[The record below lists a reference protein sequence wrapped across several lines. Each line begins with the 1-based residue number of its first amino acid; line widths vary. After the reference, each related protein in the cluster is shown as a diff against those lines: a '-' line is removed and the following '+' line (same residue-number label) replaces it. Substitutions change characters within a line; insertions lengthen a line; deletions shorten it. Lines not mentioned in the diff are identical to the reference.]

1 MNYYLDCWKKSF
13 VFAGRARRSE
23 FWLFALFNALAAI
36 LLLEVDGLIG
46 TGGILYYLYVLASI
60 CANISVLVRRLHDTD
75 RSGWWYWIVLVPLVG
90 AVILFIFMVLDG
102 TPGPNTFGKDPKRRR
117 GVEMDE
123 DEENE
128 TEGFVP
134 GRDSL
139 A

>member
-1 MNYYLDCWKKSF
+1 M
-13 VFAGRARRSE
+13 
-23 FWLFALFNALAAI
+23 
-36 LLLEVDGLIG
+36 LLVVDGLIG

-60 CANISVLVRRLHDTD
+60 CANISVTVRRLHDTD
-75 RSGWWYWIVLVPLVG
+75 RSGWWYWIVLVPFVG

>member
-36 LLLEVDGLIG
+36 LLLVVDGLIG

-60 CANISVLVRRLHDTD
+60 CANISVTVRRLHDTD
-75 RSGWWYWIVLVPLVG
+75 RSGWWYWIVLVPFVG

-123 DEENE
+123 DEEDE